1 MKHAVVAVGASAGGP
16 AALHQILSKL
26 DRNFSLPIVIT
37 QHITPGFVDGM
48 VRWLDD
54 ASALKVKVAE
64 HGEPLRQGVVYVA
77 ADEHHLT
84 IAADRTIAL
93 SDEPLVAG
101 HRPSAT
107 MLFKSV
113 AKAYG
118 AGVLAIILTGMGK
131 DGVDGL
137 AAIRNA
143 GGTVIA
149 QDEKSSAVFGMPKAA
164 IDAGC
169 TDEIISLDGI
179 IARIWA
185 AGRPNGVQGGNHGT
199 IIGR

>member
-1 MKHAVVAVGASAGGP
+1 MKHAVVAVGSSAGGP
-16 AALHQILSKL
+16 AALHEILSRL
-26 DRNFSLPIVIT
+26 DRDFALPIVIT
-37 QHITPGFVDGM
+37 QHISPGFVDGM

-64 HGEPLRQGVVYVA
+64 HGEPLRDGVVYVA
-77 ADEHHLT
+77 ADNHHLT
-84 IAADRTIAL
+84 IAKDRTIAL

-107 MLFKSV
+107 VLFKSA

-137 AAIRNA
+137 AAIQSA

-164 IDAGC
+164 IDAGY

-185 AGRPNGVQGGNHGT
+185 AGHPNGVHKG
-199 IIGR
+199 

>member
-1 MKHAVVAVGASAGGP
+1 MKHAIVAVGASAGGP

-26 DRNFSLPIVIT
+26 DRDFALPIVVT

-54 ASALKVKVAE
+54 ASQLKIKVAE
-64 HGEPLRQGVVYVA
+64 QGEPLRDGVVYMA
-77 ADEHHLT
+77 ADDRHFT
-84 IAADRTIAL
+84 IAPDRTVSL
-93 SDEPLVAG
+93 TSEPLVAG

-118 AGVLAIILTGMGK
+118 ASVLAIILTGMGK

-137 AAIRNA
+137 SAIRKA

-169 TDEIISLDGI
+169 TDEIVSLDGI
-179 IARIWA
+179 IGRIWA
-185 AGRPNGVQGGNHGT
+185 AGHPNGIHRG
-199 IIGR
+199 

>member
-1 MKHAVVAVGASAGGP
+1 VKHAVVAVGASAGGP
-16 AALHQILSKL
+16 AALHQILSRL
-26 DRNFSLPIVIT
+26 DADFALPIVIT

-54 ASALKVKVAE
+54 ASPLRVKVAE
-64 HGEPLRQGVVYVA
+64 HGEPLRDGVVYIA
-77 ADEHHLT
+77 ADGHHLT
-84 IAADRTIAL
+84 VARDRTIAL
-93 SDEPLVAG
+93 SAEPLVAG

-113 AKAYG
+113 AKTYG

-149 QDEKSSAVFGMPKAA
+149 QDEESSAVFGMPKAA

-169 TDEIISLDGI
+169 TNEIISLDGI

-185 AGRPNGVQGGNHGT
+185 AGRPNGVQRG
-199 IIGR
+199 

>member
-16 AALHQILSKL
+16 AALHEIFSKL
-26 DRNFSLPIVIT
+26 DREFALPIVVT

-54 ASALKVKVAE
+54 ASELKIKVAE
-64 HGEPLRQGVVYVA
+64 HGEPLREGIVYMA
-77 ADEHHLT
+77 GDDRHLT
-84 IAADRTIAL
+84 IAPNRTVSL
-93 SDEPLVAG
+93 TSDPLVAG

-137 AAIRNA
+137 SAIKKA

-169 TDEIISLDGI
+169 TSEIVPLDGI
-179 IARIWA
+179 ISRIWA
-185 AGRPNGVQGGNHGT
+185 AGHPNGIH
-199 IIGR
+199 RE

>member
-16 AALHQILSKL
+16 AALHQIFSHL
-26 DRNFSLPIVIT
+26 DRDFSLPIVVT

-54 ASALKVKVAE
+54 ASELKVKVAE
-64 HGEPLRQGVVYVA
+64 HGEPLRDGVVYMA

-84 IAADRTIAL
+84 IAPNRTIAL

-113 AKAYG
+113 AKTYG
-118 AGVLAIILTGMGK
+118 AGALAIILTGMGK

-137 AAIRNA
+137 AAIRKA

-169 TDEIISLDGI
+169 TDEVVPLDGI

-185 AGRPNGVQGGNHGT
+185 AGHPNGVHRG
-199 IIGR
+199 